1 MKQDGLNIG
10 FSGGGLRASYYCLGG
25 YRRLVELGLD
35 HKVQGITSVS
45 GGSITAGAVM
55 KALADGPFTDVND
68 FDDRVTKPMR
78 DVGMVNIR
86 RKLFWKLLRRPHK
99 LWAPR
104 LNLST
109 MFPDLLKK
117 EIYGNIKMNELPHAP
132 LWNCNAACLNTMKGF
147 YFNAFSMEGEK
158 IGRSK
163 NIDNISVAFA
173 VAVSAAYPMIFAPV
187 RLSTKG
193 LAFIDTDGTS
203 SYPDA
208 LPEHLYLTDGGVFDN
223 LGTNSILQEEGD
235 FITMDASD
243 RNRIWPPGYKS
254 TFPTRTLRILNISM
268 SEMIYLRREIL
279 SKEHGRRGIQ
289 LILEESAEE
298 FIQKQKSFPLIQRMT
313 WDYKKYEQVEELA
326 AYLRTDLDA
335 FNEVEMSVLQWIGA
349 FRMDAALK
357 SLYPDQIPAEKWKE
371 TPAFP
376 FEDIRYVEKVLK
388 EGEKRVLW

>member
-10 FSGGGLRASYYCLGG
+10 FSGGGFRASYYCLGG

-55 KALADGPFTDVND
+55 KALADGPFTDVKD
-68 FDDRVTKPMR
+68 FDDRVTKPMT
-78 DVGMVNIR
+78 DMGLVNIR

-104 LNLST
+104 LNLSM
-109 MFPDLLKK
+109 MFPEMLKK

-163 NIDNISVAFA
+163 DIDSISVAFA

-193 LAFIDTDGTS
+193 LTFIDTDGTS
-203 SYPDA
+203 SYPDV
-208 LPEHLYLTDGGVFDN
+208 LPEYLYLTDGGVFDN

-254 TFPTRTLRILNISM
+254 SFPTRTLRILNISM

-279 SKEHGRRGIQ
+279 SKEHDRRGIQ
-289 LILEESAEE
+289 IILEDNTEE
-298 FIQKQKSFPLIQRMT
+298 FIKKQKSFHSIQRLA
-313 WDYKKYEQVEELA
+313 WDYKKYKRVEELA
-326 AYLRTDLDA
+326 GYLRTDLDA

-349 FRMDAALK
+349 VRMDAALK
-357 SLYPDQIPAEKWKE
+357 LLYPEEIPAGKWKE